1 MTQLQELQKNFNDK
15 LANLKYEQAV
25 NLLKLLSDDDYAQL
39 CEDNKDLMG
48 PISGPDGDT
57 YLHRHDILDRIIETF
72 TQYIEN
78 QTPDPNRMNK
88 DELKQYIESLVFN
101 LDESHLKTVA
111 LNIQNILGV

>member
-1 MTQLQELQKNFNDK
+1 
-15 LANLKYEQAV
+15 
-25 NLLKLLSDDDYAQL
+25 
-39 CEDNKDLMG
+39 MG
-48 PISGPDGDT
+48 PISGPDGDA

-101 LDESHLKTVA
+101 LDENHLKAIA
-111 LNIQNILGV
+111 LNIQNMLGV